1 MIEPELARR
10 FIEQVTQ
17 YTEYNINIMN
27 EEGVIIASRDP
38 GRVGSYHEVAD
49 RIIHGNQDM
58 VVIRDDK
65 MFPGVKL

>member
-27 EEGVIIASRDP
+27 ESGVIIASRDP
-38 GRVGSYHEVAD
+38 KRVGTSRRASSVSQEIPT
-49 RIIHGNQDM
+49 RSM
-58 VVIRDDK
+58 TWR
-65 MFPGVKL
+65 